1 MYIYTPSQSAPWL
14 SNLCFNLYIRST
26 WYIFRVWN
34 FNKYK
39 VTSTLFLFR
48 VFLLA
53 ICNLKEKRLGCL
65 FSLWRPDPIFCTP
78 YFGPYFFQGRKP
90 THVFKTRIVGA
101 DWLVGQLDAV
111 IKCLQGSAVEV
122 QGKSLH
128 HEKLYFWYAIYLQCN
143 LFLPWPLLTSLI
155 HDFLRQVPIC
165 CMENKRIKKSQKS
178 DCNIYWRNFSALL

>member
-1 MYIYTPSQSAPWL
+1 MVAKAL
-14 SNLCFNLYIRST
+14 N
-26 WYIFRVWN
+26 
-34 FNKYK
+34 
-39 VTSTLFLFR
+39 TLFFQGLDNIFS
-48 VFLLA
+48 A
-53 ICNLKEKRLGCL
+53 CNLWFKREIQAL
-65 FSLWRPDPIFCTP
+65 FLHPLFCTT

-178 DCNIYWRNFSALL
+178 DCNIYWRNFSALI